1 LPYRLQRVVLEEML
15 QLEVIS
21 PLDIQI
27 MDTVTNAPTLFD
39 DRLVIRYGV
48 GTPMGT
54 FPSFPLANITN
65 GLLAAYSFMIG
76 THKSPNDISFDNV
89 PARVVGDDFVTWN
102 KAIGENYPEMLTQ
115 LGVETSPAKCLIS
128 PFAMEMCSKIMTAN
142 HVYSQ
147 KNLRLPQDEKK
158 LYPDASARLEYYS
171 GILSYYGKESYFA
184 SLFAQNGDYDE
195 LMELPRPF
203 GLGWHSDLLSSEMC
217 EYLSSTEEALR
228 FHKKPAFTAAI
239 LESVM
244 QRRDYYPLLTPSG
257 GMSLCVTE
265 RREYPISELDP
276 GVLAR
281 FDSVKFLMNELWS
294 GQYTLEEMTDIS
306 QQLKTACESLEKNLE
321 TLQQHQEQSRSDYGI
336 DQSEPTQGT
345 ERLHKPAPVSA
356 ETYSVG
362 VLLKDR
368 FERIE
373 SNGRKEESGYE
384 P

>member
-1 LPYRLQRVVLEEML
+1 
-15 QLEVIS
+15 
-21 PLDIQI
+21 
-27 MDTVTNAPTLFD
+27 
-39 DRLVIRYGV
+39 
-48 GTPMGT
+48 
-54 FPSFPLANITN
+54 
-65 GLLAAYSFMIG
+65 
-76 THKSPNDISFDNV
+76 
-89 PARVVGDDFVTWN
+89 
-102 KAIGENYPEMLTQ
+102 
-115 LGVETSPAKCLIS
+115 
-128 PFAMEMCSKIMTAN
+128 
-142 HVYSQ
+142 
-147 KNLRLPQDEKK
+147 
-158 LYPDASARLEYYS
+158 
-171 GILSYYGKESYFA
+171 
-184 SLFAQNGDYDE
+184 
-195 LMELPRPF
+195 MELPRPF
-203 GLGWHSDLLSSEMC
+203 GLGWHSDLLSPEMR

-244 QRRDYYPLLTPSG
+244 QRRKYYPPLTSSG
-257 GMSLCVTE
+257 DMSLCVTE
-265 RREYPISELDP
+265 HREYPISELNP

-306 QQLKTACESLEKNLE
+306 QQLKVACESLERNLE

-368 FERIE
+368 FEYIE